1 MDPAFLDD
9 RAVLAISGP
18 QARDFLQGLVTND
31 IVNGLAPGIGLY
43 TALLSPQGKILFDF
57 FVTEGDGALLLDVAR
72 DARDA
77 LLKKLKMYRLR
88 TPVEIEARE
97 QLGIYVDLKGHPDNR
112 LASYADRA
120 VTFADPRLVDSKGL
134 GNRSIGARAEMP
146 ANLPSARAY
155 HQHRLELG
163 VPEAEDFGFEKI
175 FALDAGLAELNGVS
189 FTKGCYIGQELTS
202 RMKHR
207 ATSRK
212 RILTVERDVED
223 EGDRVGEFTPQR
235 GAGRGDGQHLLA
247 LIGGIGCLLD
257 QALTDQGRHDAR
269 ERRALDLQH
278 PHQVALRSRPRGREL
293 VQHVPLGGSEVE
305 RAEDGLHHHPRRQ
318 VVLLRPCAG

>member
-1 MDPAFLDD
+1 MEPAHLDD

-97 QLGIYVDLKGHPDNR
+97 QLGVYAHLKGHPDNR
-112 LASYADRA
+112 LAGYADRA
-120 VTFADPRLVDSKGL
+120 VTFSNPRLVDSKGAQL
-134 GNRSIGARAEMP
+134 GMRSIGARAEMP
-146 ANLPSARAY
+146 ANLPGARAY
-155 HQHRLELG
+155 HQHRLALG
-163 VPEAEDFGFEKI
+163 VPEGGDFGFEKI
-175 FALDAGLAELNGVS
+175 FALDAGLPELNGVS

-212 RILTVERDVED
+212 RILTVTGEAPIPATGPVTKGGVEIGEMIASHGNTGFALVRLDRLDETSGDVIAAQI
-223 EGDRVGEFTPQR
+223 P
-235 GAGRGDGQHLLA
+235 
-247 LIGGIGCLLD
+247 
-257 QALTDQGRHDAR
+257 
-269 ERRALDLQH
+269 
-278 PHQVALRSRPRGREL
+278 VALVKPVWL
-293 VQHVPLGGSEVE
+293 T
-305 RAEDGLHHHPRRQ
+305 
-318 VVLLRPCAG
+318 